1 MPELRFSGEYAT
13 KGLVGERIY
22 SRASFYRHSH
32 PGARANSRRSRPS
45 QLCRTFRPPRSAGTQ
60 RWGSSSSVGLQRR
73 RRVRLLQRGLG
84 HCCGLRRQRSGRRGK
99 RTEAFERRLQVFNA
113 RILLGRV
120 CCRLHAC
127 NSAKGRQREKQA
139 VSKINFNQNLVRIR
153 PQRRTTCY
161 VLNRPQYARLP
172 CVPTRERGSR

>member
-1 MPELRFSGEYAT
+1 MRGTLCSLSARYNIDICADHFGLAIRVLSCGELLKCGF
-13 KGLVGERIY
+13 V
-22 SRASFYRHSH
+22 
-32 PGARANSRRSRPS
+32 
-45 QLCRTFRPPRSAGTQ
+45 C
-60 RWGSSSSVGLQRR
+60 LQRR